1 MRGEKIFYTEKR
13 RRHRHAREIFFHRE
27 AVKISSGGKNPGQ
40 FTQTEV
46 IPIIFYTF
54 TTNILIFILI
64 IQNNYIPL
72 HWNSTRTPNNSTHK
86 PATRLKTKKNA
97 PSRTKT
103 ARNTIYSTRKCYIC
117 SKKKKTITQNRPTG
131 KNEQSTKPTTP
142 HTLKKAKQN
151 EEAPHPF
158 PPAACL

>member
-54 TTNILIFILI
+54 TTSIFDF
-64 IQNNYIPL
+64 YFD
-72 HWNSTRTPNNSTHK
+72 
-86 PATRLKTKKNA
+86 
-97 PSRTKT
+97 
-103 ARNTIYSTRKCYIC
+103 YSK
-117 SKKKKTITQNRPTG
+117 
-131 KNEQSTKPTTP
+131 
-142 HTLKKAKQN
+142 
-151 EEAPHPF
+151 
-158 PPAACL
+158 

>member
-40 FTQTEV
+40 FTQTGV

-64 IQNNYIPL
+64 IQNNCIPL

-86 PATRLKTKKNA
+86 PATRLKTKKTTQPHKN
-97 PSRTKT
+97 RTQY
-103 ARNTIYSTRKCYIC
+103 NLFH
-117 SKKKKTITQNRPTG
+117 KKMLYLQQEKKSITQNRPTG
-131 KNEQSTKPTTP
+131 KNEQSTKPTNP
-142 HTLKKAKQN
+142 HTKKAKQN
-151 EEAPHPF
+151 DEAPHPF

>member
-1 MRGEKIFYTEKR
+1 MRGENFFYTEKR

-54 TTNILIFILI
+54 TANILIFILI

-86 PATRLKTKKNA
+86 PATRLKTKKTHPAAQKPHAIQSIPQENVIFAARKKDDNA
-97 PSRTKT
+97 EPPHRQKRTKH
-103 ARNTIYSTRKCYIC
+103 
-117 SKKKKTITQNRPTG
+117 KT
-131 KNEQSTKPTTP
+131 